1 MNDELFSPSFG
12 NKPQKLIGRTE
23 EMNKL
28 RSALA
33 SKPGSKERATLIIG
47 QRGLGKTVLLLELY
61 DIAHRSGFITA
72 FPTVVNRNMLDRIN
86 EKLLQDGKDVLS
98 ENKRHLVGGSI
109 GVFGISLGVQL
120 EESNG
125 SKPSFEYMLEQICRE
140 AEKHGKGILILI
152 DEIRANDE
160 ELKQLIIAY
169 QELVGKGANIALIMA
184 GLPSAVSE
192 TLNNPV
198 LTFLNRASRIKLEPI
213 RIADISAYYYQCFQK
228 IGLKMD
234 LTAVQRAAKETKGS
248 PYMMQL
254 IGHYLTLYADDTGR
268 IDDITTELALSAAKT
283 EYMNDICSAA
293 LHGTSVKDREF
304 LCAMLEDPVQSRT
317 KELAERMQVSNS
329 HVQTYKKRLI
339 DAGIIKQIERGIIC
353 YDVPMLREYLTEH
366 YMSA

>member
-1 MNDELFSPSFG
+1 
-12 NKPQKLIGRTE
+12 
-23 EMNKL
+23 MNKEVIL
-28 RSALA
+28 ERLEANELPCGDALA
-33 SKPGSKERATLIIG
+33 
-47 QRGLGKTVLLLELY
+47 
-61 DIAHRSGFITA
+61 
-72 FPTVVNRNMLDRIN
+72 
-86 EKLLQDGKDVLS
+86 EKL
-98 ENKRHLVGGSI
+98 RI
-109 GVFGISLGVQL
+109 
-120 EESNG
+120 
-125 SKPSFEYMLEQICRE
+125 Y
-140 AEKHGKGILILI
+140 
-152 DEIRANDE
+152 
-160 ELKQLIIAY
+160 
-169 QELVGKGANIALIMA
+169 
-184 GLPSAVSE
+184 
-192 TLNNPV
+192 LN
-198 LTFLNRASRIKLEPI
+198 LLMEWNR
-213 RIADISAYYYQCFQK
+213 
-228 IGLKMD
+228 KMD

-353 YDVPMLREYLTEH
+353 YDVPMLREYLIEH